1 MSKRNYNRKDQLHQ
15 QAKSDGFRSRA
26 AYKLLEIQK
35 KYSLLRCGDVVLDIG
50 CWPGGWL
57 QVAAPIVG
65 SKGLVAGIDTATT
78 EPLSQNNIFIFKGDI
93 TIESDRSEFLNE
105 ILTRRLQIGSL
116 ISIAEEKV
124 VFDSI
129 LSDASPKLSGIVEVD
144 EAKCAE
150 LAHHGLEIVHNH
162 LKLKGHFVI
171 KLFKNKEAS
180 RFTTECSR
188 WFQNAKAAELDSS
201 RTTSKEFYLV
211 ARGYRGGKRSV

>member
-78 EPLSQNNIFIFKGDI
+78 EPLSQNNIFISGSSNNDI
-93 TIESDRSEFLNE
+93 SSTLNFLN
-105 ILTRRLQIGSL
+105 
-116 ISIAEEKV
+116 SIMGIEVSKNL
-124 VFDSI
+124 DSI
-129 LSDASPKLSGIVEVD
+129 IIV
-144 EAKCAE
+144 
-150 LAHHGLEIVHNH
+150 
-162 LKLKGHFVI
+162 
-171 KLFKNKEAS
+171 
-180 RFTTECSR
+180 FTSYSLT
-188 WFQNAKAAELDSS
+188 F
-201 RTTSKEFYLV
+201 LV
-211 ARGYRGGKRSV
+211 RCR